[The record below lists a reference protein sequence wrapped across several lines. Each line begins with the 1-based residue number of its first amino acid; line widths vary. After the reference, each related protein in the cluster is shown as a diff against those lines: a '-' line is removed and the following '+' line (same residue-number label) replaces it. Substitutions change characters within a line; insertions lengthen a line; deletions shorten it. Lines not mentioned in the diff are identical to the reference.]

1 LFREALGE
9 LRAGIGL
16 QIAIIAASV
25 GLDVCDDLGSTLP
38 ASEIRSQTLCR
49 RGMAEQEECWSC
61 GCSALSDD
69 ESVIDL

>member
-1 LFREALGE
+1 MVRRGLDE
-9 LRAGIGL
+9 LRAGVGL

-25 GLDVCDDLGSTLP
+25 GLDVDDDPGSTLP
-38 ASEIRSQTLCR
+38 GPEIRSQTLCR
-49 RGMAEQEECWSC
+49 REMAEQEECWSC